1 MSLVSL
7 VFVAEASVSGKNGP
21 FKSVVFLV
29 LVAEAS
35 VSGKNGPSEPVV
47 ALVAVVSVSDRA
59 CEDEACEG
67 SAVILMVQWDI
78 VKLGQA
84 WSSVIHNSRLVVS
97 IRSLLFRI
105 PGMWVSCQVS
115 ITC

>member
-7 VFVAEASVSGKNGP
+7 VLVAEASVSGKNGP
-21 FKSVVFLV
+21 FKSLV
-29 LVAEAS
+29 SVAEAS